1 MKYYGQL
8 KTFLSIPQNFR
19 GLDENT
25 KFFPSI
31 IERYVN
37 LIFRWNTEVGIYSA
51 EAISESKFSS
61 DDTREQSH
69 PSMSED

>member
-51 EAISESKFSS
+51 EAISESKIFV
-61 DDTREQSH
+61 
-69 PSMSED
+69 